1 MKRRRPAPDGT
12 VFLVPLRD
20 GGHAIGV
27 LARATGEGH
36 AFGYFFGPRILKVS
50 DVNMT
55 KLSPKNAILAGKF
68 GDLEI
73 LRKNWPVVGVLKDW
87 APEGWPMLP
96 MARIDEATGRAWL
109 ATYDDSFECTEEKEI
124 DTQTA
129 SQYPHDRMMG
139 AGAVEIRL
147 TSLIRAT
154 EKP

>member
-36 AFGYFFGPRILKVS
+36 AFGYFFGPRVSRGS
-50 DVNMT
+50 DVDMA
-55 KLSPKNAILAGKF
+55 KLVPGNAILVGKF

-73 LRKNWPVVGVLKDW
+73 LRKNWPVVGALENW
-87 APEGWPMLP
+87 APERWRMLP
-96 MARIDEATGRAWL
+96 MARVDEATGRAWL
-109 ATYDDSFECTEEKEI
+109 ATYDDSFACIEEREI
-124 DTQTA
+124 DAEMATKHP
-129 SQYPHDRMMG
+129 YDRMMG

-147 TSLIRAT
+147 TGLIRAA
-154 EKP
+154 EKS